1 MSQKGALRWAGGG
14 IFFIFFGL
22 PLIPAATGNI
32 EHSAR
37 GVGTR
42 SRAGREHLST
52 CSGTATSRE
61 SYSLII
67 TAFCGV
73 DFFFLWRE
81 EERRRRQRRW
91 LPLCQRGKLVDD
103 LFIPPETQAGRLCM
117 CMPGN
122 GFLRL
127 LLLLLYTTR

>member
-1 MSQKGALRWAGGG
+1 LGGG
-14 IFFIFFGL
+14 EIISIL
-22 PLIPAATGNI
+22 WSTPNPSLL
-32 EHSAR
+32 R
-37 GVGTR
+37 GMGTR
-42 SRAGREHLST
+42 SRAGRGHLST

-73 DFFFLWRE
+73 DIFLFFFLAE
-81 EERRRRQRRW
+81 EESGRRQRRW

-117 CMPGN
+117 CTPGK